1 MDAHRLVDPIRIRV
15 KSFSSPFSSFRWV
28 DNNYR
33 NYPENY
39 AIRRLFSL
47 GRSHLAQTLLIEDIQ
62 PSGMIREENEEI
74 KDYVADHSMEGL
86 VRLSFWRTAF
96 KRPNASDCR
105 DENCIGYAIL
115 KHDKAP
121 SRNYDEWH
129 VFEAVFRKFD
139 HPHNCVAD
147 PMRVR
152 LKLGGFPIAVDGV
165 IYAQQNQLNKAC
177 AQVALRS
184 VISKIL
190 KRDIPYTEINR
201 FARQAL
207 AGTFNPAIGLKAK
220 QIQAVLDGFGIRF
233 KDFDYSQHPYYER
246 RKNPY
251 RKYIYAG
258 VESGNCALLGFSLK
272 GPAVTYDSCHI
283 IPLYGH
289 TFNKDTWAP
298 DAEISY
304 FRVGEKLRY
313 VSSINWTSSFLGHDD
328 NFGPNFCIPRLYIS
342 PKQVLYV
349 AELLKPGVVYS
360 GAQAEAMSLRFLYT
374 AIQRQQSSNV
384 WWQRLAFYTEPEEQR
399 IVLRAIAINRD
410 TYIEHLSTESDWEG
424 NHENPELIKVLSS
437 WLPKHLWVVEVSVPQ
452 LFPAN
457 ERKLGEIILNGELM
471 ISDGR
476 GERSHFC
483 MARLPSLFYFNL
495 GKKKFLTIPSK
506 LRSHLPVI
514 RL

>member
-1 MDAHRLVDPIRIRV
+1 MDAHRLVDPSRIQV
-15 KSFSSPFSSFRWV
+15 KSFNPPFSSFRWV
-28 DNNYR
+28 DK
-33 NYPENY
+33 NYPDNY

-47 GRSHLAQTLLIEDIQ
+47 GRSQSAQTLMIEDIQ

-74 KDYVADHSMEGL
+74 KNYVVDHSMEGL
-86 VRLSFWRTAF
+86 VRLSFWGTEF

-129 VFEAVFRKFD
+129 VFEAVFRKYD

-147 PMRVR
+147 PMRIR

-190 KRDIPYTEINR
+190 KRDIPYTEING

-207 AGTFNPAIGLKAK
+207 AGTFDPARGLNAK
-220 QIQAVLDGFGIRF
+220 QIRAVLGGFGIRF
-233 KDFDYSQHPYYER
+233 IDFDYSQHPYYER

-251 RKYIYAG
+251 QKYIYAG
-258 VESGNCALLGFSLK
+258 IESGNSALLGFSLK
-272 GPAVTYDSCHI
+272 GPAITYDTCHI
-283 IPLYGH
+283 IPFYGH
-289 TFNKDTWAP
+289 TFNQDTWAP

-304 FRVGEKLRY
+304 FRVGERLRY

-349 AELLKPGVVYS
+349 AELLKPEFMYS
-360 GAQAEAMSLRFLYT
+360 GAQAEARSLRFLYT
-374 AIQRQQSSNV
+374 AIQRQHSPNI
-384 WWQRLAFYTEPEEQR
+384 WWQRLAFCTEPQVQR
-399 IVLRAIAINRD
+399 VVLRALSINRD
-410 TYIEHLSTESDWEG
+410 TYIQHLSTESDWEG
-424 NHENPELIKVLSS
+424 NRERPELVKVLSS
-437 WLPKHLWVVEVSVPQ
+437 WLPKHLWVIEVSIPQ

-457 ERKLGEIILNGELM
+457 ERKLGEIIL
-471 ISDGR
+471 DGALAIN
-476 GERSHFC
+476 RSQDNRPHFYL
-483 MARLPSLFYFNL
+483 ARLPTLFYFNL
-495 GKKKFLTIPSK
+495 GKKEFLTVPSNLK
-506 LRSHLPVI
+506 SHLQVI